1 MKNRGF
7 TIIEILVI
15 LGVLSLISTIL
26 IINTHGG
33 EQQVILFKEQT
44 RIISIFSRAKSLSI
58 ATFGETGTSIPCGYG
73 VHFEAP
79 NIFRIFKDLAPDC
92 KDSDQKYSGAAEIY
106 ESFQLDSVIKFDSL
120 NFSDVLFIPPDPS
133 VVITPYQDQ
142 ATIILKI
149 VGSETKANIK
159 INSAGQIST

>member
-73 VHFEAP
+73 VHLETPRTFL
-79 NIFRIFKDLAPDC
+79 IFKDLAADC

-106 ESFQLDSVIKFDSL
+106 ESFQLDSAIKFDSL
-120 NFSDVLFIPPDPS
+120 NFDVVFIPPDPS
-133 VVITPYQDQ
+133 VVITPYQDP
-142 ATIILKI
+142 AIIILKI
-149 VGSETKANIK
+149 IGSETTAKIK